1 MSGGLSAVGLGAAF
15 SYANATTSEQLLI
28 DRAISDLHDALQHN
42 DSRAICTAADALH
55 RATMTDAERARHRAL
70 SEAGGACHSEMTDA
84 ERAQHRALA
93 EAGGGSPCARTN
105 ANDVDKQVADAV
117 ESYLS
122 VVLGASPTRSVFG
135 RCKPRSTVQN
145 TIARATLYATILRL
159 YDMGAREVPLSSAAL
174 IWLASH
180 FAISVPAATRRNMQ
194 AWRALIFN
202 AFLQRARAHAAFSR
216 D

>member
-1 MSGGLSAVGLGAAF
+1 
-15 SYANATTSEQLLI
+15 
-28 DRAISDLHDALQHN
+28 
-42 DSRAICTAADALH
+42 
-55 RATMTDAERARHRAL
+55 MTDAERARHRAL
-70 SEAGGACHSEMTDA
+70 CEAGGASHSEMTDAERARHRALCEAGGACHSEMTDA
-84 ERAQHRALA
+84 ERAQHRALCVA
-93 EAGGGSPCARTN
+93 RGGTPLAQTN

-117 ESYLS
+117 LAYLS
-122 VVLGASPTRSVFG
+122 DVLGAPPTSRIFG
-135 RCKPRSTVQN
+135 RCKARSTVQN